1 MRNLTQEINAQ
12 RRSSESTPNYMSTE
26 REAHLPRDQLESST
40 NKMFD
45 TINANFIRLVI
56 SNLKA
61 LPISS
66 LLWKRQDVS
75 VGEEDGYVT
84 AGYGPRKGER
94 RLLPLPTLLIHLI
107 TRPSGWLKA
116 GCMATW
122 HAVTPTPLSDEG
134 FVLCYRTVNFW
145 GNSEKPR
152 RKKKKK
158 NSRQPHLSQIAYNSV
173 WHFEA
178 RPRPLW
184 RPRWGWCNLWN
195 SSALP
200 ALLPS
205 HVQSRHLVTFTLI
218 RCFKEWG
225 LHRQRG
231 LVCFQKNNTMADL
244 SLQAQGFRK

>member
-1 MRNLTQEINAQ
+1 MGNLTQEINAQ

-26 REAHLPRDQLESST
+26 REAHLLRDQLESST

-158 NSRQPHLSQIAYNSV
+158 KQSSTSFESDRLQQRLAFWSQTSAALKAEMRLMQSVKLKRSPRSAPFTRTIKTSCYIHLNQM
-173 WHFEA
+173 F
-178 RPRPLW
+178 
-184 RPRWGWCNLWN
+184 
-195 SSALP
+195 
-200 ALLPS
+200 
-205 HVQSRHLVTFTLI
+205 
-218 RCFKEWG
+218 
-225 LHRQRG
+225 
-231 LVCFQKNNTMADL
+231 
-244 SLQAQGFRK
+244 